1 MELVGA
7 GFSLVA
13 QENIVTTGGAST
25 VASTYEVASDN
36 HEKITFKVP
45 SHATPGNSSLLVIV
59 EGDVSNPVTFT
70 VKP

>member
-25 VASTYEVASDN
+25 VASTYEVASD

-45 SHATPGNSSLLVIV
+45 SQATPGSSSLLVIV
-59 EGDVSNPVTFT
+59 DGDVSNSVTFT